1 MSASS
6 PSLPALIADPTGL
19 TSLVHDLARARVVAV
34 DTESNSLFAYRERV
48 CLIQFSTASGDYLV
62 DPLGFSD
69 LSALAPLSANQ
80 RHLREGAEVPF
91 RRRRGGPVGAHR
103 PSDVNLGG
111 VKNL

>member
-1 MSASS
+1 MSDSS

-69 LSALAPLSANQ
+69 LSALAPLFVNPLQQTLFHDADTAVPSLN
-80 RHLREGAEVPF
+80 RVCGAACAAIF
-91 RRRRGGPVGAHR
+91 
-103 PSDVNLGG
+103 DTM
-111 VKNL
+111 